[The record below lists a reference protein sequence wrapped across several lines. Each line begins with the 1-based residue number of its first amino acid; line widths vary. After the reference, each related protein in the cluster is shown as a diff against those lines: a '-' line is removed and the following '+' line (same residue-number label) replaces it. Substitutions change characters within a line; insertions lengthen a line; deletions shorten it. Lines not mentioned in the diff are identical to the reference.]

1 MSDSPAAPAVT
12 DARRP
17 FRSDV
22 VTVEPF
28 ALLGTRCAEEHITF
42 PARDLCPT
50 CHRTDVST
58 VALAGTGTLHTFSE
72 VHQAPPGV
80 EVPYLLG
87 WVDLVEGCRVL
98 ARIAGGDHQPRIGD
112 PVRCRPTTFTAP
124 DATTGVGFEFE
135 VIRDAHR

>member
-58 VALAGTGTLHTFSE
+58 TDAGS
-72 VHQAPPGV
+72 
-80 EVPYLLG
+80 
-87 WVDLVEGCRVL
+87 
-98 ARIAGGDHQPRIGD
+98 AGG
-112 PVRCRPTTFTAP
+112 
-124 DATTGVGFEFE
+124 
-135 VIRDAHR
+135 